1 MVNILGLLIGAGLG
15 ALIARRRGGNRKDLL
30 HYAGVFGLI
39 GLIIGTFIGV
49 FMLRG

>member
-1 MVNILGLLIGAGLG
+1 MANLLGLFIGAGLG
-15 ALIARRRGGNRKDLL
+15 ALVARNRGGNRMDLL

-39 GLIIGTFIGV
+39 GLIIGSFIGI

>member
-15 ALIARRRGGNRKDLL
+15 AVIARRRGGNRMDLL

>member
-1 MVNILGLLIGAGLG
+1 MVNLLGLLIGAGLG
-15 ALIARRRGGNRKDLL
+15 ALIARRRGGNRMDLL

-39 GLIIGTFIGV
+39 GLVIGTFIGV